1 LTPRFNGKI
10 FAVVKIVS
18 PKLVAIKRYT
28 KMVKLP
34 LEGFKIIDLTAAVAG
49 PYCTQ
54 LLGDFGATI
63 IKIEPPGKG
72 DMLREVGPFI
82 EEESYYF
89 IQNNRNKRSMTLNLR
104 SEKGVEILKRLAK
117 NADILVE
124 NFRPNVKKKL
134 GIDYEEMKKENPGLI
149 YTSISGF
156 GQTGP
161 YANRPGFD
169 PIAQGLS
176 GICSVTGT
184 KETGPFRVGVAIGD
198 ALGGIFV
205 ALGTLAAVIE
215 RQRSGE
221 GQKVES
227 SLLEGLVSVLG
238 PQAAKYF
245 ATGERPEPFGN
256 DHPMLSPFGTFKTKN
271 GYMNIGAGYQKIWE
285 RLAKILQLEE
295 LVDDPRF
302 LTVKDRVSHNKELT
316 EIIEEKLIQKTKED
330 WEKELT
336 DGGVPNGLILH
347 IDEVFQNDQVL
358 HQQMLIEKEHSL
370 LGKLKMIG
378 FPVKLSRT
386 PPTVAYTPP
395 GLGEHTDE
403 ILVEHGYS
411 QELIA
416 EYREQNVL

>member
-1 LTPRFNGKI
+1 
-10 FAVVKIVS
+10 
-18 PKLVAIKRYT
+18 
-28 KMVKLP
+28 MVKGP
-34 LEGFKIIDLTAAVAG
+34 LEGSKVIDLTAAVAG

-63 IKIEPPGKG
+63 IKIEPPEKG

-82 EEESYYF
+82 EKESYYF
-89 IQNNRNKRSMTLNLR
+89 IQNNRNKRSMTLDLR
-104 SEKGVEILKRLAK
+104 SEKGVEILKKLVK
-117 NADILVE
+117 DADILVE

-198 ALGGIFV
+198 ALGGIFA

-238 PQAAKYF
+238 PQAAKFF

-295 LVDDPRF
+295 LVGDPRF
-302 LTVKDRVSHNKELT
+302 LTVKDRVANNKELT
-316 EIIEEKLIQKTKED
+316 EIIEEKLFQKTKED
-330 WEKELT
+330 WEKDLT
-336 DGGVPNGLILH
+336 EGGVPNGPILH

-358 HQQMLIEKEHSL
+358 HQKMLIETEHSF

-386 PPTVAYTPP
+386 PPIVAYTPP

-403 ILVEHGYS
+403 ILLEHGYS